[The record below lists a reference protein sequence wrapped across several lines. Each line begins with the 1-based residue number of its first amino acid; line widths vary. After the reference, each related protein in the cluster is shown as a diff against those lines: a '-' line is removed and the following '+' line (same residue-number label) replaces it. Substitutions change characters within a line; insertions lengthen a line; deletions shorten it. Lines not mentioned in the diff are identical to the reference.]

1 MTATMHLVCLVETGH
16 VLAALAATTE
26 GAAPDL
32 ATLVGDD
39 LPLASLRST
48 TNGTAGLGP
57 VRTYLPHSVLELKSV
72 PLDAGVIANPLHH
85 AVDGDR
91 VVRLPDIPILAQPP
105 NRLDNARLLVDGG
118 PVDTMAFTAVG
129 DRDDPVGT
137 RRVQSG
143 KFVSVLAPP
152 AVDQLSLALQILPND
167 TPAAI
172 PNGTYDI
179 FIALEG
185 HRPFW
190 GADTV
195 P

>member
-1 MTATMHLVCLVETGH
+1 MTATMHVICLKETGH

-32 ATLVGDD
+32 AALVGDD

-48 TNGTAGLGP
+48 TNGTAGLEP
-57 VRTYLPHSVLELKSV
+57 VRTYLPQSVLELKSV
-72 PLDAGVIANPLHH
+72 PLDEGVVANPFHY
-85 AVDGDR
+85 AIDGDR
-91 VVRLPDIPILAQPP
+91 VVRLPAIAIPGQPA

-118 PVDTMAFTAVG
+118 LVDTVAFTAVG
-129 DRDDPVGT
+129 DRIDPVGT
-137 RRVQSG
+137 RRIQSG
-143 KFVSVLAPP
+143 KFVSVIAPP

-167 TPAAI
+167 TPATI
-172 PNGTYDI
+172 PDGTYDI

-190 GADTV
+190 GADIV

>member
-1 MTATMHLVCLVETGH
+1 MTATMHVVCLKETGH

-32 ATLVGDD
+32 AALVGED

-48 TNGTAGLGP
+48 TNGTAALVP
-57 VRTYLPHSVLELKSV
+57 VRTYLPQSVLELKSV
-72 PLDAGVIANPLHH
+72 PLDEGVIANPLHH
-85 AVDGDR
+85 AIDGDR
-91 VVRLPDIPILAQPP
+91 VVLLPDIVIPGQPA
-105 NRLDNARLLVDGG
+105 NRLNNARLLVDGG
-118 PVDTMAFTAVG
+118 LVDTVAFTAAG
-129 DRDDPVGT
+129 DRNDPEGT

-143 KFVSVLAPP
+143 KFVSIAPP
-152 AVDQLSLALQILPND
+152 AVDQLSLVLQILPGD